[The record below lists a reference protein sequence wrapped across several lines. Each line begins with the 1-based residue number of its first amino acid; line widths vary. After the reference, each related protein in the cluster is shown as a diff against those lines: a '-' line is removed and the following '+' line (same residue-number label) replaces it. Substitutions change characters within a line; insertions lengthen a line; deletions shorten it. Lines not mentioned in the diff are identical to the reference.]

1 MKAVRERRRRVGRVI
16 RVGGGVVE
24 GFCDAL
30 RRGCGCSGEEEL
42 GCLVMQL
49 LRKRTRLE
57 KKQIAPPL
65 SERGCD
71 A

>member
-1 MKAVRERRRRVGRVI
+1 MRERRRRVGRVI

-30 RRGCGCSGEEEL
+30 RRGGCGCSGEEEL

-57 KKQIAPPL
+57 RKQNRAPAKR
-65 SERGCD
+65 ERL
-71 A
+71 